1 LEAGGSVAP
10 SSWLGQPIPKWQ
22 LVQFGKLVRDK
33 RNAAGFSRVKLARLA
48 KLSDATIKFL
58 ETARHPP
65 SRATLIRLIGIAEL
79 KLGWADVPWLPSP
92 PAGVPGNTHFPE
104 GERSRA
110 PSLLNCYITPSYDA
124 LSMVAEF
131 KRFLNGAGGHV
142 EQTCAYIDPESAA
155 AYLTLCQNSARVASL
170 RARLPLARMAKQ
182 IVAASDAGAL
192 QVIALGCGDGVSETH
207 LTGYL
212 VEAQARSVELCLLDI
227 SQPLLSYAYQHAAEA
242 LASLPNVDVWAIQG
256 NFHHLPLYAEFFA
269 ATPQKRRRRL
279 FCMLGGTL
287 ANLDQEL
294 QFLRQSL
301 LTCVEGDLLL
311 LDVPLVGAAGNQPGE
326 LRQCDKLFA
335 EGVPPQYAAWL
346 GGPIWRHTRGVTG
359 IDFSW
364 EVETRCSVP
373 GSYALLAMA
382 ALRASSRVDRR
393 FSLFRFSR
401 YDPAKLAVC
410 LSEIGWEEM
419 GAVAYAGEHSL
430 RLYRKLNAHVRS
442 A

>member
-1 LEAGGSVAP
+1 
-10 SSWLGQPIPKWQ
+10 
-22 LVQFGKLVRDK
+22 
-33 RNAAGFSRVKLARLA
+33 
-48 KLSDATIKFL
+48 
-58 ETARHPP
+58 
-65 SRATLIRLIGIAEL
+65 
-79 KLGWADVPWLPSP
+79 
-92 PAGVPGNTHFPE
+92 
-104 GERSRA
+104 
-110 PSLLNCYITPSYDA
+110 
-124 LSMVAEF
+124 
-131 KRFLNGAGGHV
+131 
-142 EQTCAYIDPESAA
+142 
-155 AYLTLCQNSARVASL
+155 
-170 RARLPLARMAKQ
+170 MAKQ

-227 SQPLLSYAYQHAAEA
+227 SQPLLSYAYQHAADV

-269 ATPQKRRRRL
+269 SNPQKRRRRL

-287 ANLDQEL
+287 ANLDEEL
-294 QFLRQSL
+294 RFLRQSL

-311 LDVPLVGAAGNQPGE
+311 LDVPLVGAAGDQPAE
-326 LRQCDKLFA
+326 LRQCDKLLA
-335 EGVPPQYAAWL
+335 DGVPPPYAAWL
-346 GGPIWRHTRGVTG
+346 GGPIWRHAREVTG

-373 GSYALLAMA
+373 GSYALLAVA
-382 ALRASSRVDRR
+382 AVRASKRGDRR

-430 RLYRKLNAHVRS
+430 RLYKKS
-442 A
+442 G